1 MDELFESKQLKIIC
15 EQNGIIYLGL
25 FGSSARGENRPDS
38 DLDLLVQYARPVG
51 YLTHAKIQNLLED
64 YFDKPVDLIFRN
76 SVKPRIKSRIIRD
89 LKTVYEKR

>member
-51 YLTHAKIQNLLED
+51 YLTHAKIQNLL
-64 YFDKPVDLIFRN
+64 
-76 SVKPRIKSRIIRD
+76 
-89 LKTVYEKR
+89 